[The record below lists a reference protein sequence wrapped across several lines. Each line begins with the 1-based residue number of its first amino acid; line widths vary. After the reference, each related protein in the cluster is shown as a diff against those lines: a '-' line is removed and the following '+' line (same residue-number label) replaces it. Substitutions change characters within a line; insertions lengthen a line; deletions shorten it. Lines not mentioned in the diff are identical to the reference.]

1 MEVKP
6 VTKAP
11 RLKLSGVVD
20 RPKQLFLYT
29 ETTPV
34 PRLEV
39 VFIRVYLAF
48 RGKHPVVDDSL
59 ETVALL
65 VTPTL
70 LDTNQPIRY
79 ANDILVQG
87 QLQEVRVLRH
97 AHDWQRVTHIGKDGH
112 AKLLQAQSEW
122 FARYIH
128 GQPGEDTLARYLA
141 KATQSWP
148 GLAGLAAYQAHVAHL
163 ARHQSPVAIA
173 ALIKMQAH
181 QRELNAAI
189 RAELDAIAPELLV
202 MMAPH
207 KVITSPLLHRQQRP
221 RDAVDLALVDDPA
234 YLHQQAQEIQSD
246 YQFAKQHNLPL
257 LAPRSGWDA
266 ANLAQWQA
274 WVDEV
279 YRG

>member
-1 MEVKP
+1 MKRAP
-6 VTKAP
+6 VF
-11 RLKLSGVVD
+11 RINGVID
-20 RPKQLFLYT
+20 RPKQLLIQMQNL
-29 ETTPV
+29 PPQHV
-34 PRLEV
+34 EV
-39 VFIRVYLAF
+39 VIVRAYAVF
-48 RGKHPVVDDSL
+48 RGKRAVTDSPI
-59 ETVALL
+59 ETVGLL
-65 VTPTL
+65 VTPDL
-70 LDTNQPIRY
+70 LNANQPLRY
-79 ANDILVQG
+79 SNDILVRG
-87 QLQEVRVLRH
+87 QLDAVTVLRH
-97 AHDWQRVTHIGKDGH
+97 AHDLRRVEHMIKESRGKI
-112 AKLLQAQSEW
+112 LQAQSEW

-163 ARHQSPVAIA
+163 ARHQSTVAIA

-189 RAELDAIAPELLV
+189 RAELDAIAPQLLV

-221 RDAVDLALVDDPA
+221 RDAVDLALVDDPD